1 MKPKRQPRRSPLE
14 VDESRAF
21 RARAEPQDLDI
32 EMPHRLKT
40 LGFGPDEDSGQ
51 HQPILA

>member
-1 MKPKRQPRRSPLE
+1 MKTNRQPRRSPLE
-14 VDESRAF
+14 VHKSRAF
-21 RARAEPQDLDI
+21 RTRGETEDLDI

-40 LGFGPDEDSGQ
+40 LGIGPDEDSCQ